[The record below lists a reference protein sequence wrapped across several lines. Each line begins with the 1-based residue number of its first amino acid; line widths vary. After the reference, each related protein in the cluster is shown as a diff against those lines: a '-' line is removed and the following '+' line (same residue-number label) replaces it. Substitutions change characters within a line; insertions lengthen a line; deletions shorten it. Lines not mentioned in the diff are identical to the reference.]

1 MPFMQTYSIAGE
13 PSGRLRIERISQG
26 RIDLEK
32 GSPHPYRR
40 SEAKRRL
47 RFVGRRFSYGS
58 GIKHSNA
65 FSLLISENCT

>member
-1 MPFMQTYSIAGE
+1 MLFMQTYSIAGE

-40 SEAKRRL
+40 SEAKRR
-47 RFVGRRFSYGS
+47 
-58 GIKHSNA
+58 
-65 FSLLISENCT
+65 